1 MSGGHSPS
9 TDRSGTETAP
19 CRSREGPTPGGRVPL
34 TEYGRWPAG
43 VYLLEIRN
51 IVGSYTQVGL
61 HLPIRG

>member
-1 MSGGHSPS
+1 VRIICNAQVNMREQEGSMPVKGG
-9 TDRSGTETAP
+9 TYAG
-19 CRSREGPTPGGRVPL
+19 REGPL